1 MGRAQGEGAK
11 MGLPIF
17 PNAFLPLSMLC
28 YEPCSKAECLAP
40 LWGGN
45 KAKQSSPGS
54 KYYLDTKERYVT
66 LYGSRISAF

>member
-28 YEPCSKAECLAP
+28 YEPCSKAERLAP
-40 LWGGN
+40 LRGGEQS
-45 KAKQSSPGS
+45 KTKQPW
-54 KYYLDTKERYVT
+54 E
-66 LYGSRISAF
+66 

>member
-28 YEPCSKAECLAP
+28 YEPCSKAERLAP
-40 LWGGN
+40 LQGGGTKQN
-45 KAKQSSPGS
+45 KAALG
-54 KYYLDTKERYVT
+54 VN
-66 LYGSRISAF
+66 IIWI

>member
-28 YEPCSKAECLAP
+28 YEPCSKAERLAP
-40 LWGGN
+40 LQGGEQS
-45 KAKQSSPGS
+45 KTKQPW
-54 KYYLDTKERYVT
+54 E
-66 LYGSRISAF
+66 